1 MIQIFD
7 PVRYCLHIHT
17 RWCCRTT
24 AEPLAQEKS
33 SSMWLYF
40 LHRQEI
46 KSRMRTCLLCV
57 VSIHSKVWKV
67 FYIENCP
74 VAMPILMWIIVVTII
89 VWRMNNGF
97 ILMTGQWAKYF
108 SFYFLFRY
116 VGNIGLAAC
125 LRLMLDCGSR
135 PKCVELFLEA
145 VCCIQMT
152 VLSTAQDRWQHS
164 ILMRCDEVEAQK
176 SLWCQYLLRF
186 NSFTICDHSMQWCLQ
201 IQILFHDHHTALR
214 SEIHTRKKILPTMV
228 CI

>member
-1 MIQIFD
+1 MHSPVSRLSSDEKLSPPPSFKLPIPARVSHTVLLFHFLTLLEKTDNSLFFLFQNEVMIQIFD

-97 ILMTGQWAKYF
+97 ILMTGQ
-108 SFYFLFRY
+108 
-116 VGNIGLAAC
+116 
-125 LRLMLDCGSR
+125 
-135 PKCVELFLEA
+135 
-145 VCCIQMT
+145 
-152 VLSTAQDRWQHS
+152 
-164 ILMRCDEVEAQK
+164 
-176 SLWCQYLLRF
+176 
-186 NSFTICDHSMQWCLQ
+186 
-201 IQILFHDHHTALR
+201 
-214 SEIHTRKKILPTMV
+214 
-228 CI
+228 